1 VEVFGPNT
9 TSRTLK
15 YTEPVPVTLGVFE
28 IFGAV
33 VDVFVACEKAVF
45 VLAISTL
52 RVPFRI
58 QIRGLEC

>member
-1 VEVFGPNT
+1 MVFNRFGPNT

-28 IFGAV
+28 NFGAT
-33 VDVFVACEKAVF
+33 VDVFPACEKAVF
-45 VLAISTL
+45 ILAIFTL

-58 QIRGLEC
+58 HRS